1 MLELAINPAIDA
13 CYGTL
18 FLIFREP
25 RMSAY
30 LVVEV
35 EITDP
40 AQYDE
45 YRQKVPATLEKYRGR
60 FVVRGGDPETL
71 EGKWSPKRIV
81 VLEFPD
87 RATARSWWSSA
98 EYAPAKAQRQ
108 RAARTQMILV
118 DGV

>member
-1 MLELAINPAIDA
+1 MP
-13 CYGTL
+13 
-18 FLIFREP
+18 
-25 RMSAY
+25 AY

-45 YRQKVPATLEKYRGR
+45 YRQKVPATLAKYGGR
-60 FVVRGGDPETL
+60 FVVRGGDPKTL
-71 EGKWSPKRIV
+71 EGTWNPKRIV

-87 RATARSWWSSA
+87 RVTATAWWSSS